1 MEKIPMELAVYPS
14 DYLVSKNKKIE
25 KYTPEVAAKVAE
37 MWAVMEATDGVGL
50 AAPQVGWN
58 VQLFIMGIPDVSG
71 ETVRR
76 VVWNPTI
83 ETFGDQVP
91 MMEGCLSFP
100 GIRAQIKRWTH
111 ARLVGQTVDGQVDE
125 VLAGLAAQAAQHE
138 MDHLDGLLFIE
149 RMSPADRQRN
159 EAAIRALAENTL
171 RKKKPGA

>member
-1 MEKIPMELAVYPS
+1 MELVVYPS

-25 KYTPEVAAKVAE
+25 AYTPAIAEKVAE

-58 VQLFIMGIPDVSG
+58 VQLFIMGIPTAG

-76 VVWNPTI
+76 VVWNPQV

-91 MMEGCLSFP
+91 MTEGCLSFP
-100 GIRAQIKRWTH
+100 GMRAEIKRWTH
-111 ARLVGQTVDGQVDE
+111 ARLCGMTPEGPIE
-125 VLAGLAAQAAQHE
+125 ETLFGLGAQAAQHE

-149 RMSPADRQRN
+149 RMTPADRQKN
-159 EAAIRALAENTL
+159 DPLIRALAESTL
-171 RKKKPGA
+171 KKKRPLP